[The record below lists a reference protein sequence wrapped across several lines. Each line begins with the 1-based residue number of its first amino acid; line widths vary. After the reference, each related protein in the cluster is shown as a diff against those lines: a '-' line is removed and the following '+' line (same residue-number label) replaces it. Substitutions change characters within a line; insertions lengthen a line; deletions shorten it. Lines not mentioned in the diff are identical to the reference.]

1 VYTWSN
7 GRIYSGSWV
16 NNMMHGHGLF
26 TWSNGDKYDGKQRVI
41 TGNMKVIISTI
52 KNMDME
58 FLLLAMESNIK
69 GIGKMENNTGRELFE
84 KKTEA

>member
-84 KKTEA
+84 RKMEA